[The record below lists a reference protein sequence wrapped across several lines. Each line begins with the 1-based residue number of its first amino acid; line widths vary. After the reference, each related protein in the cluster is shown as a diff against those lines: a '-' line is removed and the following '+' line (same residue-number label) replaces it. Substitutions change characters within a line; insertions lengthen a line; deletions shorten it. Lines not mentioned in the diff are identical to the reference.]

1 LSDENK
7 IEVDVEDKLIKL
19 WWI

>member
-19 WWI
+19 W